1 MQLVISFEH
10 QMSESFHV
18 MLHQISQ
25 LFIRHLVLFIHFQ
38 WCREEKEVQKK
49 REYWSSN
56 DIDYEGH
63 ELSVAQMWEANEG
76 EGATFAFITNIR
88 TNKNNV
94 NEIVKLGRK
103 RWKIENKGFN
113 DEKNHGYGLTHA
125 YSYDENAIKA
135 HYMMLLMAH
144 LFMQLLEHYEK
155 QRGMEVKIKMLGQEI
170 KGALSYAQLNA
181 QNLVEIL
188 LPFQIRLEI
197 SYYG

>member
-1 MQLVISFEH
+1 
-10 QMSESFHV
+10 